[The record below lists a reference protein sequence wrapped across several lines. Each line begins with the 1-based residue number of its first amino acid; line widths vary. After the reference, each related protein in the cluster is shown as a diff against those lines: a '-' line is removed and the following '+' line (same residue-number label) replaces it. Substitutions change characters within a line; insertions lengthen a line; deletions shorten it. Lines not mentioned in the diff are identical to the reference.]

1 MEISAKKKALL
12 MASLPLLICA
22 TLITNT
28 IIWGM
33 EGFFITTVITIGVG
47 MAVGISVNVYRETL
61 QIFEK
66 KTK

>member
-1 MEISAKKKALL
+1 MEISAKKKALM

-47 MAVGISVNVYRETL
+47 MAVGISVNIYKESL
-61 QIFEK
+61 NYFERK
-66 KTK
+66 K